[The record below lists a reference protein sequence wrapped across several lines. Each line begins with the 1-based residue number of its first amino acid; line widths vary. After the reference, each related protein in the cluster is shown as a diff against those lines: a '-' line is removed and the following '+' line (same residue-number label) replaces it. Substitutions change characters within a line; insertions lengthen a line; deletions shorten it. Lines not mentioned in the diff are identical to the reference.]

1 MSITL
6 NNGVVLPGI
15 PTAYTGEE
23 FIASAPDPSTLKY
36 HAILPFVNN
45 GDLIYYLLFSSDVPL
60 SHVSSYMMF
69 VPMAIDSIDLSGIS
83 NNWTTHMIAEADDY
97 SDAVWLEGACGTLGD
112 DPIISSSAFIPVWSD
127 YDIGTITEVDPE
139 NETVTWGTEIYFP
152 NSLADPVPEIM
163 SVTGEW
169 LVSMAGHTRRLSGTS
184 DKFTP
189 EQMDEFYGALEIP
202 EAGEVTLQEKSV
214 DPSTEAQEIVADSG
228 FDGLSKVSV
237 GAVALREETA
247 TPTNADFVVT
257 PGDGYIGLSKVT
269 VKAAPTQG
277 IIIVPST
284 EQQLIKPSGDVV
296 GYSQISVMP
305 PSMEKLTVTP
315 TTEEQVFTP
324 TTGYVG
330 FSTVTVKA
338 AESGGGGVE
347 YPNVMEV
354 SF

>member
-1 MSITL
+1 MLGETPFLVTNEYGYKSYVYAPQWEITQWELMQEFDSAYFTTTFDETAGDEVLWSNHDILIATSADQEVGMS
-6 NNGVVLPGI
+6 
-15 PTAYTGEE
+15 
-23 FIASAPDPSTLKY
+23 
-36 HAILPFVNN
+36 
-45 GDLIYYLLFSSDVPL
+45 
-60 SHVSSYMMF
+60 
-69 VPMAIDSIDLSGIS
+69 SIVI
-83 NNWTTHMIAEADDY
+83 
-97 SDAVWLEGACGTLGD
+97 
-112 DPIISSSAFIPVWSD
+112 
-127 YDIGTITEVDPE
+127 
-139 NETVTWGTEIYFP
+139 GTEIYFP
-152 NSLADPVPEIM
+152 SSVSSVPEVM
-163 SVTGEW
+163 SVTGGW

-189 EQMDEFYGALEIP
+189 EQMDEFYGTLEIP

-214 DPSTEAQEIVADSG
+214 EPSTEAQEIVADSG
-228 FDGLSKVSV
+228 FDGLGKVSV

-247 TPTNADFVVT
+247 TPTNADFVVN

-315 TTEEQVFTP
+315 TTDEQVFTP

-330 FSTVTVKA
+330 FSKVTVKA
-338 AESGGGGVE
+338 AESGGGVE

>member
-1 MSITL
+1 MSIEL
-6 NNGVVLPGI
+6 SNGVVLPDF
-15 PTAYTGEE
+15 PTAYTDDR
-23 FIASAPDPSTLKY
+23 FIGVAPDLATLKY
-36 HAILPFVNN
+36 HVVFYQASTNK
-45 GDLIYYLLFSSDVPL
+45 YYLSCSDIPVICFETGAGPIMFILLDMNTGQQSMNYSIFGCDLDDTALTWKEEDSGPVSENSFNFIENSTPVVWADHDVVQYGDAAGESLGVYFPSS
-60 SHVSSYMMF
+60 VSS
-69 VPMAIDSIDLSGIS
+69 
-83 NNWTTHMIAEADDY
+83 
-97 SDAVWLEGACGTLGD
+97 
-112 DPIISSSAFIPVWSD
+112 
-127 YDIGTITEVDPE
+127 
-139 NETVTWGTEIYFP
+139 
-152 NSLADPVPEIM
+152 VPEIM

-189 EQMDEFYGALEIP
+189 EQMDEFYGGLEIP
-202 EAGEVTLQEKSV
+202 EVGEVTLQEKSV
-214 DPSTEAQEIVADSG
+214 EPSTEAQEIVADSG

-247 TPTNADFVVT
+247 TPASADFVVT
-257 PGDGYIGLSKVT
+257 PGDGYMGLSTVT

-330 FSTVTVKA
+330 FSTVAVKA
-338 AESGGGGVE
+338 AESGGGGSDIPSAEGVE
-347 YPNVMEV
+347 
-354 SF
+354 F